1 MNFVLRYNFHYK
13 EIRASSA
20 DHAIEK
26 AREFLKENKI
36 AFAHL
41 FKNFLVNSYICS
53 LELVKNHYEIR

>member
-41 FKNFLVNSYICS
+41 FK
-53 LELVKNHYEIR
+53 

>member
-1 MNFVLRYNFHYK
+1 MNFVLRYNFQYK

-36 AFAHL
+36 AFAYL
-41 FKNFLVNSYICS
+41 FKNHLVNSFICS

>member
-1 MNFVLRYNFHYK
+1 MNFVLRYNFQYK

-20 DHAIEK
+20 DHAIELAK
-26 AREFLKENKI
+26 AFLKENKI

-41 FKNFLVNSYICS
+41 FHNYLVNSFICS